1 MAPAEPD
8 RDRRRRRWRR
18 RVAWTLLLG
27 FVALN
32 AVAWLQ
38 VGSMLHWSSASER
51 TSRPENLGLLEKA
64 RILVTGVSIP
74 RPENHMTP
82 RDLGLDFEV
91 VTLDNGLGGR
101 LEAWSVPAPG
111 GEGGAD
117 VEALLFHGY
126 ASSKD
131 SMLSVARG
139 LFDLGCGVLL
149 VDFHGSGGSSGSG
162 TTIGI
167 REARD
172 VVAAL
177 SWGRA
182 RWPQRRLV
190 TYGVSMGGAAILRA
204 VAALGARPDGIV
216 VESTFDRLLSTV
228 EDRFHRMGLPAFPG
242 AHVLLLWGSV
252 RLGVNAFAHD
262 PARYAASVTCPTLVL
277 QGALDPNVGMDG
289 ARTIHARLAG
299 WKQVSE
305 YVRTGHQDIR
315 TTDRERWRQDVATL
329 LGAVRDDAR

>member
-1 MAPAEPD
+1 MASTPVPG
-8 RDRRRRRWRR
+8 RGGRRWRR
-18 RVAWTLLLG
+18 RLVWTLLPG

-38 VGSMLHWSSASER
+38 AGSMLHWSTSGQR
-51 TSRPENLGLLEKA
+51 TARPETLGLLEKA
-64 RILVTGVSIP
+64 RVLVAGVSIP
-74 RPENHMTP
+74 RPENRRTP
-82 RDLGLDFEV
+82 REVGLDFEV
-91 VTLDNGLGGR
+91 VTFEDGLGDR

-111 GEGGAD
+111 GALGAD

-126 ASSKD
+126 ASSKE

-167 REARD
+167 REAHD

-177 SWGRA
+177 SWSRA
-182 RWPQRRLV
+182 RWPERRLV
-190 TYGVSMGGAAILRA
+190 AYGVSMGGAAILRA
-204 VAALGARPDGIV
+204 VAVLGARPDGIV

-228 EDRFHRMGLPAFPG
+228 EDRFHRMGLPAFP
-242 AHVLLLWGSV
+242 AAQVLVFWGSV

-262 PARYAASVTCPTLVL
+262 PVRYAASVSCPTLVL
-277 QGALDPNVGMDG
+277 QGSLDPNVGMDG
-289 ARTIHARLAG
+289 ARAIHARLTG
-299 WKQVSE
+299 WKQLSE
-305 YVRTGHQDIR
+305 YVRIGHQDIR
-315 TTDRERWRQDVATL
+315 TTDRERWRRDVEGL
-329 LGAVRDDAR
+329 LGAVHDETR